1 MRFEW
6 FKYKSSGDIISIS
19 SCVIPISSQVSLI
32 QAVCGSSPFSIL
44 PPGKAISFG
53 WLLSVLDLTSNNIS

>member
-44 PPGKAISFG
+44 PPGKAISFVG
-53 WLLSVLDLTSNNIS
+53 F